1 MNPNPSWP
9 LLSLRIG
16 TAVPGPRGQ
25 LTAIDKHEVSRAQ
38 YLEENRF
45 RKDQQG
51 DTQHHGGPE
60 KAVHHYATEH
70 YQTWIEELSDLPVQ
84 NLQEGGFGENLC
96 TMGLTEKDVA
106 IGDIFELGDAVIQV
120 SQPRQPCW
128 KLNER
133 FNVPDMAVRVQ
144 SSGRTGWYYR
154 VLQTGWVQPD
164 DLLRRTTRPQPN
176 WTVARVLRA
185 LYDERLE
192 GDELA
197 ALAELAELSPRLR
210 DLAAKRLSSMTVED
224 WTRRLHGP

>member
-1 MNPNPSWP
+1 MKPHWL

-16 TAVPGPRGQ
+16 VAVPGPRGQ
-25 LTAIDKHEVSRAQ
+25 PTAIDKQPVTSAQ

-51 DTQHHGGPE
+51 DTVHHGGPE
-60 KAVHHYATEH
+60 KAVHHYAADH
-70 YQTWIEELSDLPVQ
+70 YPKWVEDLAGLPVQ
-84 NLQEGGFGENLC
+84 NLREGGFGENLS
-96 TMGLTEKDVA
+96 TLGLTEEDVA

-133 FNVPDMAVRVQ
+133 FNVSDMAVRLQ
-144 SSGRTGWYYR
+144 STGRTGWYYR
-154 VLQTGWVQPD
+154 VLQPGWVQPD
-164 DLLRRTTRPQPN
+164 DLLRRVTRPQPT

-185 LYDERLE
+185 LYHERLE

-210 DLAAKRLSSMTVED
+210 ELAAKRLASMSVED
-224 WTRRLHGP
+224 WTRRLHGV